1 MPLGLMCVPFGG
13 ARAQSALRAWGYLH
27 QHETCHS
34 YDKAELGP
42 LDRGRCGGAPLTE
55 QRYKLLHA
63 SIFPCSSEEDALCQ
77 QSKAQQSTRP
87 LVCQPNVVDICTVS
101 DERRSLVR
109 LAART
114 PCLSYSMYKL
124 RPTPC
129 ISLDPHTVCWHTYRS
144 FQSRRAVAA
153 CLLLLGT
160 LQTCCC
166 LANGPTAC
174 QQERYMSEGLRLGPM
189 QLDVGLQTAERNVK
203 TLNFIC
209 DSCATA
215 SRLDRE
221 LSCVAPATYRPSSPA
236 DGDAGGQSGAGARA
250 TRPNRTRREL

>member
-87 LVCQPNVVDICTVS
+87 LVCQPNIVDICTVS

-124 RPTPC
+124 RPSYGLLAHVPLLSVAPC
-129 ISLDPHTVCWHTYRS
+129 SGMLAYYYLALCRL
-144 FQSRRAVAA
+144 AVAWQM
-153 CLLLLGT
+153 G
-160 LQTCCC
+160 
-166 LANGPTAC
+166 
-174 QQERYMSEGLRLGPM
+174 RRL
-189 QLDVGLQTAERNVK
+189 
-203 TLNFIC
+203 
-209 DSCATA
+209 A
-215 SRLDRE
+215 SRSDTCLR
-221 LSCVAPATYRPSSPA
+221 V
-236 DGDAGGQSGAGARA
+236 
-250 TRPNRTRREL
+250 